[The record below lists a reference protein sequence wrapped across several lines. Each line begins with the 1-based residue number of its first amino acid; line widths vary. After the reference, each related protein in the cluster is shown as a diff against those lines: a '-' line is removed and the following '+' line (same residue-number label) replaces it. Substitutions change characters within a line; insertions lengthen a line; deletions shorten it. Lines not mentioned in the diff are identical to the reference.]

1 MALISVDRAGVGC
14 TRPWQMMPFEA
25 WSDCKLGCVGLCAG
39 LECGLS
45 GAGTAYDIDRDRVWR
60 WPGIVLPSSVVA
72 TFCRRLCGWGGRR
85 TFFERPGA
93 MICYVF
99 RRRCCRDTLTFLSFG
114 YEVTGDYNISLQFLH
129 VLRLY

>member
-1 MALISVDRAGVGC
+1 MIASSVAWVSALDSSADSAEREPLTISIVTVCGVGL
-14 TRPWQMMPFEA
+14 A
-25 WSDCKLGCVGLCAG
+25 
-39 LECGLS
+39 LS
-45 GAGTAYDIDRDRVWR
+45 CHRVL
-60 WPGIVLPSSVVA
+60 GIVLPSSVVA
-72 TFCRRLCGWGGRR
+72 TFCRRLCGWGGKR